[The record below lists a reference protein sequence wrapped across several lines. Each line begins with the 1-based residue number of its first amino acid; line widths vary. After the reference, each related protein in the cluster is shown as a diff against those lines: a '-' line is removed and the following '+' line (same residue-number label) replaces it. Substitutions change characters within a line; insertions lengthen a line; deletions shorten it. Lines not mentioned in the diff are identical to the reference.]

1 MPLPPKRPSTTWRGQ
16 RGEEAACRI
25 LEQKGLKVLERNFMT
40 ARGEVDII
48 ASDRDALCFIEV
60 KSWQRELWPD
70 LGLSVT
76 ARKRQR
82 IRRTA
87 MVWLDAH
94 REMADQKRLRF
105 DLFLYDPENGGH
117 EWLISALD
125 Y

>member
-1 MPLPPKRPSTTWRGQ
+1 M
-16 RGEEAACRI
+16 
-25 LEQKGLKVLERNFMT
+25 ERNFRT

-48 ASDRDALCFIEV
+48 ASDLEVLCFIEV

-82 IRRTA
+82 IRQTA
-87 MVWLDAH
+87 MAWLDVH
-94 REMADQKRLRF
+94 CEMADHKRLRF
-105 DLFLYDPENGGH
+105 DLFLYDPESGGH
-117 EWLISALD
+117 EWLIAALD

>member
-1 MPLPPKRPSTTWRGQ
+1 MQ
-16 RGEEAACRI
+16 
-25 LEQKGLKVLERNFMT
+25 RNFRT

-48 ASDRDALCFIEV
+48 ASDLDVLCFIEV

-70 LGLSVT
+70 LGLSIN

-94 REMADQKRLRF
+94 CEMASQKQVRF
-105 DLFLYDPENGGH
+105 DLFLYDPESGGH
-117 EWLISALD
+117 EWLIAALD